1 MHMHIKQTLAVGVS
15 VAAMLATVAGCS
27 SSSSNGSSSSG
38 STISIVAAENEYGD
52 VAQSIGGAAVKVT
65 SIMSNPNTDPH
76 TFEAST
82 SVARTISTANI
93 VIENG
98 LGYDDFMSK
107 LESASP
113 NDHRVVISAQKVLK
127 LPDSTKNPHLWYNPG
142 NMLKVASALRDEL
155 VKMDA
160 KQAKTFDANYTKF
173 ETSLEGLQS
182 QIADF
187 KSAHDGVTAAVT
199 EPVAD
204 YLLELSGVKVLTPWS
219 LQAAIMNDTDP
230 SSQDSS
236 YQESLF
242 TGKQIKLF
250 LYNQQVTDDT
260 TTKYLNLAKRNTIA
274 VVGVYE
280 TMPSGYHYVSWMQAE
295 LKAMTAAVEHG
306 TSSERL

>member
-1 MHMHIKQTLAVGVS
+1 MHTHIKQTLAIGIA
-15 VAAMLATVAGCS
+15 AAMLASVAGCS
-27 SSSSNGSSSSG
+27 SPSSNGSSSSG
-38 STISIVAAENEYGD
+38 GAIEIVAAENEYGD
-52 VAQSIGGAAVKVT
+52 MAKSIGGDAVTVT

-76 TFEAST
+76 TFEASAN
-82 SVARTISTANI
+82 VAKAIASARI

-98 LGYDDFMSK
+98 LGYDDFIGK
-107 LESASP
+107 LESASA
-113 NDHRVVISAQKVLK
+113 NNQRVTVSAQKVLG
-127 LPDSTKNPHLWYNPG
+127 LPDSTKNPHLWYNPD
-142 NMLKVASALRDEL
+142 NMLKVASALKNEL
-155 VKMDA
+155 VKLDA
-160 KQAKTFDANYTKF
+160 KQAKTFEANYTKF
-173 ETSLEGLQS
+173 QTAIEGLNT

-187 KSAHDGVTAAVT
+187 KSAHPDTTAAVT

-204 YLLELSGVKVLTPWS
+204 YLLERAGIKVLTPWS

-242 TGKQIKLF
+242 TGKKIKLF

-260 TTKYLNLAKRNTIA
+260 TTKYLNLAKSNAIP